1 MMRSYKYIAVSILVM
16 IGNVIDLRA
25 QESGNKYLV
34 EDRALAEQVRDAVI
48 SGQEGIDI
56 MQQGWAKSVIDE
68 AFKRY
73 FLAAKPTTIIFEEA
87 SVVTLHGQLK
97 AKDDEYR
104 DLKNKY
110 DRLKKSYDADVVKAK
125 QEVIDGPLARKDQEC
140 IALQAEIQGLKSEAA
155 SLNAQINSLNAQI
168 NSLNAQIES
177 LNEEA
182 EIARKVIAKHAEKK
196 KTVVSLYQ
204 SNANSSLEFVDAAA
218 ILSGVTD
225 YEEYVALVELPI
237 DPDLQKQIV
246 FLKNLAD
253 AATFYKDAI
262 AFMSS
267 RFDQVRYDELLSEYS
282 LLSKIINTLDPMQQ
296 TVFCKVGEALKGLK
310 ESQEHFVKSVLVY
323 LEEQGL
329 IPEPRVDEIKG
340 DVNFKVELY
349 TDGEH
354 QDADRYRYNPY
365 YKNLN
370 RVLDMAYNGL
380 RKMNVAEYE
389 AYIKKL
395 KENL

>member
-1 MMRSYKYIAVSILVM
+1 MMRMYKYIVVSTLVL

-34 EDRALAEQVRDAVI
+34 EDRALAEQVRIAVI
-48 SGQEGIDI
+48 SEQEGIDI
-56 MQQGWAKSVIDE
+56 MQQGWARSLIDE

-73 FLAAKPTTIIFEEA
+73 FSSATFDIEGSETVVKLRDDLAKASDTIEA
-87 SVVTLHGQLK
+87 LRSANRTLK
-97 AKDDEYR
+97 TENEA
-104 DLKNKY
+104 LKNKC
-110 DRLKKSYDADVVKAK
+110 DALSKSYKADIAAAK
-125 QEVIDGPLARKDQEC
+125 QEIIAGPLAQKNQEC
-140 IALQAEIQGLKSEAA
+140 LM
-155 SLNAQINSLNAQI
+155 LNAQIESLNAQI

-196 KTVVSLYQ
+196 ETVVSLYQ

-246 FLKNLAD
+246 FLKNLAE

-262 AFMSS
+262 AFMDSK
-267 RFDQVRYDELLSEYS
+267 FDHDRYNELLHEYS
-282 LLSKIINTLDPMQQ
+282 SLTIADLEIMQQ
-296 TVFCKVGEALKGLK
+296 TDLVQVGEAFMGLK
-310 ESQEHFVKSVLVY
+310 KSHEHFVINVLSY
-323 LEEQGL
+323 LNDQGL
-329 IPEPRVDEIKG
+329 MPAQQIDYVRKEIDIMIGLFTGRK
-340 DVNFKVELY
+340 
-349 TDGEH
+349 H

-370 RVLDMAYNGL
+370 RVLDMAYNDL